1 MADRVH
7 ASLAARRA
15 ARRGLLLLLALTLAS
30 PAGAFDGSGGPATRL
45 PEESVARQESPGP
58 PAPADA
64 GPPAPGEAEAP
75 ARDDGRRTVSRL
87 VPNLGRSAIGVF
99 SRDNLAP
106 LVAGTMATGLAS
118 FYDDDVQDAISDP
131 DNDFGKGFETGAAP
145 ALLGAVVVGVFVSGR
160 YVEAPRLRAMSYD
173 MLDAFVVNGVY
184 TLLLKAAVSRAR
196 PNEQD
201 NKAFPS
207 GHTSNAFALGA
218 VAERHY
224 GWKAGVPAYLLA
236 SAVGVSRLQRN
247 KHHLSDVV
255 AGAALGYIVGRT
267 VVRVNGAPLEG
278 HRGATISVTPLLG
291 RKTRGLMVA
300 VTF

>member
-1 MADRVH
+1 M
-7 ASLAARRA
+7 
-15 ARRGLLLLLALTLAS
+15 LLLALILAS
-30 PAGAFDGSGGPATRL
+30 PAGALDASGDAGGGPATRL
-45 PEESVARQESPGP
+45 PGESVARQEGP
-58 PAPADA
+58 ERPTPANA
-64 GPPAPGEAEAP
+64 GPTPSGEARTP
-75 ARDDGRRTVSRL
+75 ARDDGRRTVRRL

-99 SRDNLAP
+99 NRDNVGP
-106 LVAGTMATGLAS
+106 LVAGTMATSFAS
-118 FYDDDVQDAISDP
+118 VYDEAVRDSISDP
-131 DNDFGKGFETGAAP
+131 DNDFGKRFESGASP
-145 ALLGAVVVGVFVSGR
+145 ALLGAVVVGVFVGGR

-184 TLLLKAAVSRAR
+184 TLLLKAAVKRER
-196 PNEQD
+196 PNGQD

-207 GHTSNAFALGA
+207 GHTSNAFALAA

-224 GWKAGVPAYLLA
+224 GWKAGVPAYVLA

-247 KHHLSDVV
+247 KHYLSDVV

-291 RKTRGLMVA
+291 RRTRGLMVA

>member
-7 ASLAARRA
+7 VSLAARRA
-15 ARRGLLLLLALTLAS
+15 ARRGLLWLLALTLAS
-30 PAGAFDGSGGPATRL
+30 HAAAFDGDGRPATHL
-45 PEESVARQESPGP
+45 PGESVARQEGP
-58 PAPADA
+58 ERPASADA
-64 GPPAPGEAEAP
+64 GPPAPSEAGAP

-131 DNDFGKGFETGAAP
+131 DNDFGKSFESGAAP
-145 ALLGAVVVGVFVSGR
+145 ALLGAVVVGVFVGGR
-160 YVEAPRLRAMSYD
+160 YVEAPRFRAMSYD

-184 TLLLKAAVSRAR
+184 TLLLKAAVSRER

-207 GHTSNAFALGA
+207 GHTSNAFALAA

>member
-1 MADRVH
+1 MTDRVH

-15 ARRGLLLLLALTLAS
+15 ARRGLLFLLALALAS
-30 PAGAFDGSGGPATRL
+30 PASAIDGGGPTAHL
-45 PEESVARQESPGP
+45 PGESVARPEGP
-58 PAPADA
+58 RRPVRADT
-64 GPPAPGEAEAP
+64 GPPAPGEARALV
-75 ARDDGRRTVSRL
+75 RDDGRRTVGRL
-87 VPNLGRSAIGVF
+87 FPNMGRSAIGVF
-99 SRDNLAP
+99 NRDNLGP
-106 LVAGTMATGLAS
+106 LVAGTMATALAS

-131 DNDFGKGFETGAAP
+131 DNDFGKRFENGAAP
-145 ALLGAVVVGVFVSGR
+145 VLLGAVVVGVFVGGR
-160 YVEAPRLRAMSYD
+160 YVEAPRFRAMSYD
-173 MLDAFVVNGVY
+173 MLDAFVVNATY
-184 TLLLKAAVSRAR
+184 TLVLKAAVRRER

-207 GHTSNAFALGA
+207 GHTSNAFALAA

-236 SAVGVSRLQRN
+236 SAVGVSRLQRK

-267 VVRVNGAPLEG
+267 VVRMNGAPLEG

>member
-1 MADRVH
+1 MADRVP

-15 ARRGLLLLLALTLAS
+15 ARRGLLWLLALALAS
-30 PAGAFDGSGGPATRL
+30 PAAAFDGGGGPATLL
-45 PEESVARQESPGP
+45 PGESVAREGP
-58 PAPADA
+58 ERPASADA
-64 GPPAPGEAEAP
+64 GPPAPSEAGAP
-75 ARDDGRRTVSRL
+75 ARDDGRRTVGRL
-87 VPNLGRSAIGVF
+87 FPNMGRGAIGVF
-99 SRDNLAP
+99 NRDNLGP
-106 LVAGTMATGLAS
+106 LVAGTMATALAS

-131 DNDFGKGFETGAAP
+131 DNDFGKGFESGAAP
-145 ALLGAVVVGVFVSGR
+145 VLLGAVVAGVFVGGR
-160 YVEAPRLRAMSYD
+160 YVEAPRFRAMSYD

-184 TLLLKAAVSRAR
+184 TLVLKAVVRRER

-207 GHTSNAFALGA
+207 GHTSNAFALAA

-291 RKTRGLMVA
+291 RRTRGLMVA